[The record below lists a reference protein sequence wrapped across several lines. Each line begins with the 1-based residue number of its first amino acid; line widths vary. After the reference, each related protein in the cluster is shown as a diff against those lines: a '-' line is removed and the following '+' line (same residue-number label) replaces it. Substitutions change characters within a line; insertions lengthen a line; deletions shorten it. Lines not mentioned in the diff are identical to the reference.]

1 MRRATAI
8 SLTVLLAIA
17 TALGASLR
25 AVAVQTTASH
35 HAAATCCGGD
45 CRCGDDCA
53 CAVEEAPPAPGDEQP
68 ALPERSRCERL
79 PTVAVP
85 TGAIAVVS
93 LSAPIDLG
101 APVRTSSDVS
111 APPTCRLRL
120 ALVARWTT

>member
-25 AVAVQTTASH
+25 AVAAQAAASH

-53 CAVEEAPPAPGDEQP
+53 CAVEKAPPAPGDERP

-85 TGAIAVVS
+85 ARAIAVVS

-101 APVRTSSDVS
+101 ALLRASRDLP
-111 APPTCRLRL
+111 APPGCRLRL
-120 ALVARWTT
+120 ALVSRWTT

>member
-8 SLTVLLAIA
+8 SLTFLLAIA

-25 AVAVQTTASH
+25 AVAAQTAASH

-53 CAVEEAPPAPGDEQP
+53 CTVEEAPPAPGDERP

-79 PTVAVP
+79 PTIAVP
-85 TGAIAVVS
+85 AGAIAVVS

-101 APVRTSSDVS
+101 APVRASCDLP
-111 APPTCRLRL
+111 APPGCRLRL
-120 ALVARWTT
+120 ALVSRWTT

>member
-25 AVAVQTTASH
+25 AFAGPAAAH
-35 HAAATCCGGD
+35 HATATCCGGD

-53 CAVEEAPPAPGDEQP
+53 CAVEEAPTSPNDEQP

-79 PTVAVP
+79 PIVAAP
-85 TGAIAVVS
+85 TAAIEAIS
-93 LSAPIDLG
+93 CSEPIDLG
-101 APVRTSSDVS
+101 ARPRASSEFP
-111 APPTCRLRL
+111 APPSCRLRL
-120 ALVARWTT
+120 ALVSRWTT